1 MLWLRNGDRN
11 TKFFHLVA
19 NSPRTFNS
27 ITNLLVDGEFTT
39 NPATI
44 FESITQF
51 RKSLLLEGYQRP
63 VLDELEFSRI
73 LEENVVWL
81 NRPFD

>member
-1 MLWLRNGDRN
+1 MLWLSNGDRN
-11 TKFFHLVA
+11 TKKFHQVA

-27 ITNLLVDGEFTT
+27 ITNLLVDGELTT

-51 RKSLLLEGYQRP
+51 CKCRILEGYQRP
-63 VLDELEFSRI
+63 VLDKLKFSRI